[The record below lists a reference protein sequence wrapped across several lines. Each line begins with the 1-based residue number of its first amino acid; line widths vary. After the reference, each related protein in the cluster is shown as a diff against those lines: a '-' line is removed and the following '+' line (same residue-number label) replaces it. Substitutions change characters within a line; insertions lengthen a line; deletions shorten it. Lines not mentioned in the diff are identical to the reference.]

1 MRSVAKTLDEQ
12 FIEVGCY
19 LPIVG
24 SHPGSAVYL
33 ALIKAVSAN
42 EKEKLLQT
50 AGPNPSFDIWTESS
64 FGSAKMLIH
73 GRIDSSLY
81 SVSLFLA

>member
-24 SHPGSAVYL
+24 LHPGSAVYL

-42 EKEKLLQT
+42 EKEKLFQNRR
-50 AGPNPSFDIWTESS
+50 P
-64 FGSAKMLIH
+64 
-73 GRIDSSLY
+73 
-81 SVSLFLA
+81 